1 MLAWQAP
8 PGLGG
13 QGRGLLLPLVALG
26 GRGALWQRGHTECV
40 PMRLTSPIRFGLA
53 LHRWGVRV
61 LGLEPRAAGACDACH
76 AWMDRNWSTVIL
88 PRNAAG
94 RRRCRP
100 AAYPCP
106 QDARSATGVPRRDKG
121 YTVVMLLREAWMSR
135 AEP

>member
-1 MLAWQAP
+1 MLASALSARELVTP
-8 PGLGG
+8 AFAAVCFARRASVAVFPG
-13 QGRGLLLPLVALG
+13 
-26 GRGALWQRGHTECV
+26 
-40 PMRLTSPIRFGLA
+40 
-53 LHRWGVRV
+53 
-61 LGLEPRAAGACDACH
+61 DACH

-100 AAYPCP
+100 TAYPCP

>member
-1 MLAWQAP
+1 MPASALSA
-8 PGLGG
+8 
-13 QGRGLLLPLVALG
+13 RELVAAAFAADL
-26 GRGALWQRGHTECV
+26 
-40 PMRLTSPIRFGLA
+40 LA
-53 LHRWGVRV
+53 RSASVAVCPG
-61 LGLEPRAAGACDACH
+61 DACQ

-100 AAYPCP
+100 TACPCP
-106 QDARSATGVPRRDKG
+106 RGARNAAGVPRRDKG